1 MSVLSVARAPWG
13 RDLDPVIAI
22 DGQAGSGKS
31 TVSALLGERCG
42 VPVLTTG
49 VYFRAITKVLVDSA
63 HRKHLDLS
71 QSSHDLAELLRS
83 VVLKLVGERV
93 FVNEVDVSD
102 ALRSSEVTELL
113 PLVSANPL
121 VRAMIL
127 SLERHWVREHGSC
140 VVEGRD
146 IGSVVFPNAYVKFFL
161 TASDEIRQARR
172 SEEGASVLERDRRD
186 ATRTQAPSVPAR
198 DAVVVDT
205 TNMSVSEVVH
215 YLEEIVT
222 FRVVELT
229 STKEREYR

>member
-1 MSVLSVARAPWG
+1 
-13 RDLDPVIAI
+13 
-22 DGQAGSGKS
+22 
-31 TVSALLGERCG
+31 
-42 VPVLTTG
+42 
-49 VYFRAITKVLVDSA
+49 
-63 HRKHLDLS
+63 
-71 QSSHDLAELLRS
+71 
-83 VVLKLVGERV
+83 
-93 FVNEVDVSD
+93 
-102 ALRSSEVTELL
+102 
-113 PLVSANPL
+113 
-121 VRAMIL
+121 
-127 SLERHWVREHGSC
+127 

-186 ATRTQAPSVPAR
+186 ATRAQAPSVPAR

-205 TNMSVSEVVH
+205 TNMSVPEVVH

>member
-13 RDLDPVIAI
+13 RDFDPVIAI

-31 TVSALLGERCG
+31 TVSTLLGERCG

-63 HRKHLDLS
+63 HREHLDLS

-83 VVLKLVGERV
+83 VALKLVGERV

-102 ALRSSEVTELL
+102 ALRSPEVTELL

-127 SLERHWVREHGSC
+127 SLERLWVREHGSC

-186 ATRTQAPSVPAR
+186 ATRAQAPSVPAR

-205 TNMSVSEVVH
+205 TNMSVPEVVH